1 MFIDENFF
9 AIILLVAAVSDIMF
23 CMLQNTKVS
32 SLKVMLLGLAVMI
45 FAGNVLKDGDRTDI
59 SIMITALGL
68 SVVIAG
74 LMIRGK

>member
-9 AIILLVAAVSDIMF
+9 AIILLVAAVSGIMF

>member
-1 MFIDENFF
+1 MFIDESFF